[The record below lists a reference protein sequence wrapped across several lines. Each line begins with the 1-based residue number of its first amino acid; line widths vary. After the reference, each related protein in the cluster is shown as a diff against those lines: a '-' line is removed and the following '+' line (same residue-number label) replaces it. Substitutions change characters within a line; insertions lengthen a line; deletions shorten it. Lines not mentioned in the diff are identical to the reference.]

1 MNQTIKKSNYDL
13 FHKKFMEETGK
24 DAEATRQ
31 LMSKLKR
38 AENQMHR
45 VLDNKDK
52 LRELQSCVTGLVA
65 KYKSVVVKFNGNPE
79 ASLISFIFTKTG
91 YVAWVNW

>member
-24 DAEATRQ
+24 DAETTRQ

-45 VLDNKDK
+45 VEDK
-52 LRELQSCVTGLVA
+52 KELQIYVTALVS
-65 KYKSVVVKFNGNPE
+65 KYKSVIVKFNRNPE

-91 YVAWVNW
+91 TVAWVNW